1 MILMYGEVKLQQL
14 LCLPLMCTTG
24 EQLRCISAAGRN
36 MFNDIIVWASA
47 RACFKL
53 LISFICQTVKVV
65 CVGWLS
71 NSRRWLMKKKKREK
85 KNLLWG
91 WEPQKVRCGWY
102 NGPVMIWDAALG
114 GKKKKKK
121 KRNTGH
127 KVRLFIHSAELLST
141 VCYWWKYITYLL
153 LYIAW
158 NNTESIVM
166 YQRDRLESYCF
177 WLFFFRLLA
186 FWLCGSRIPM
196 SLTLHTTEI
205 WLNTRTDSGG
215 MKDRTHGIFLQKKES
230 EMWDTE
236 WKRLQFFPPTE
247 KYKKNTKWCTAIS
260 VFIAGTLSL

>member
-236 WKRLQFFPPTE
+236 WKRLQFFPPPP
-247 KYKKNTKWCTAIS
+247 KNKKK
-260 VFIAGTLSL
+260 

>member
-1 MILMYGEVKLQQL
+1 
-14 LCLPLMCTTG
+14 
-24 EQLRCISAAGRN
+24 

-71 NSRRWLMKKKKREK
+71 NSRRWLMKKKKKK

-114 GKKKKKK
+114 EREKKKTKKN
-121 KRNTGH
+121 RNTRH

-141 VCYWWKYITYLL
+141 VCYWWKYITYLV

-158 NNTESIVM
+158 KKYRKYRM
-166 YQRDRLESYCF
+166 YQGNELSHCF
-177 WLFFFRLLA
+177 SLFSPPGFLTV
-186 FWLCGSRIPM
+186 CGSRIPM

-215 MKDRTHGIFLQKKES
+215 MKDRTHGIFLQ
-230 EMWDTE
+230 
-236 WKRLQFFPPTE
+236 E
-247 KYKKNTKWCTAIS
+247 K
-260 VFIAGTLSL
+260 SLKCKTQNGNDCSFSST